1 MAACGKLSREIE
13 ERLIVKA
20 EALYDDGYTVD
31 EIAAF
36 LGQPV
41 TRIRYWIG
49 LINQVAKMEH
59 LIHN

>member
-1 MAACGKLSREIE
+1 MAVYGKLTKEIE
-13 ERLIVKA
+13 ERLIAKS
-20 EALYDDGYTVD
+20 EALYGDGYTVD

-49 LINQVAKMEH
+49 LINQVAKMES
-59 LIHN
+59 LIHS

>member
-1 MAACGKLSREIE
+1 MAAYGKLSREIE
-13 ERLIVKA
+13 ERLIGKA
-20 EALYDDGYTVD
+20 EALYGDGYTVD

-49 LINQVAKMEH
+49 LINQVAKMES

>member
-1 MAACGKLSREIE
+1 MAAYGKLTREIE